1 MKKMKRSV
9 VACIVL
15 ISVFALFAC
24 GGNGSATQG
33 ENNQYD
39 SSTFSIEE
47 IQDNPSYYVGR
58 ITLIGVT
65 GNSATQ
71 DFALQNEAGTFEVL
85 VDYRG
90 SQALPEIGNKVSV
103 EGQFREN
110 RPCCGPGFTITST
123 QFEVIE

>member
-33 ENNQYD
+33 ENNHYD
-39 SSTFSIEE
+39 STFSIEE
-47 IQDNPSYYVGR
+47 IQDNPTYYVGT
-58 ITLIGVT
+58 ITLVGVT